1 MPFKFGDKKGYYDAN
16 EAGGN
21 SRAPAFGSGDGGYYG
36 NTGPHDYDNNMNQN
50 YGGGAPGA
58 FGGNPMGGR
67 NFGNRQYPTDCY
79 GTNRRNSGSS
89 DSDHSDRGEGHRR
102 GSSKHR
108 NKQSVLENLNIR
120 QISCKKILA
129 KQLTVR
135 AQKLFMHN
143 LTLFAFEW
151 SLGKV

>member
-108 NKQSVLENLNIR
+108 NR
-120 QISCKKILA
+120 GGFGISHRRHSGDRHSSSDEGKKN
-129 KQLTVR
+129 KR
-135 AQKLFMHN
+135 WH
-143 LTLFAFEW
+143 
-151 SLGKV
+151 

>member
-36 NTGPHDYDNNMNQN
+36 NTGPRDYDNNMNQN

-67 NFGNRQYPTDCY
+67 NFGNRQYPADCY
-79 GTNRRNSGSS
+79 GMNRRNSGSS
-89 DSDHSDRGEGHRR
+89 DSDHSDRGEGYRR
-102 GSSKHR
+102 GSSKNR
-108 NKQSVLENLNIR
+108 NR
-120 QISCKKILA
+120 GGFGISP
-129 KQLTVR
+129 R
-135 AQKLFMHN
+135 RHSGDRHSSSD
-143 LTLFAFEW
+143 E
-151 SLGKV
+151 GKNKRWH